1 VASPA
6 VHARQSTEAPV
17 ANDTAYE
24 VAFSPNGGGAEL
36 VVSVIQQ
43 AKRTIRVAAYSFTSK
58 PIAKALMEAHKR
70 GVDVQVV
77 LDKSNLS
84 SKYSSATFLS
94 NVGIPVRINSRYAIM
109 HNKYI
114 VVDGMTVQTGS
125 FNYSSAAESK
135 NAENVL
141 VITGN
146 EKLADDYLIN
156 WQKLWDESEP

>member
-1 VASPA
+1 
-6 VHARQSTEAPV
+6 
-17 ANDTAYE
+17 
-24 VAFSPNGGGAEL
+24 
-36 VVSVIQQ
+36 
-43 AKRTIRVAAYSFTSK
+43 
-58 PIAKALMEAHKR
+58 MEAHKR